1 MAASGARRRA
11 VTVKGGELPE
21 GRASGD
27 AQSPKN
33 ATVDAGLS
41 PLAKIGTSCFI
52 AMWFFGVYMSVVA
65 LLADPHPDSLLGKI
79 VGAPAATALEVDW
92 TSDANVFTPE
102 QLAAFNGGPGQKMD
116 VRTCLLPWARASLFQ
131 SVPSVRGCLI

>member
-1 MAASGARRRA
+1 MYHSCEGHRSSRRRVTRSSASAALGPQMAASGARRRA

-52 AMWFFGVYMSVVA
+52 AILVFRRVYVR
-65 LLADPHPDSLLGKI
+65 
-79 VGAPAATALEVDW
+79 
-92 TSDANVFTPE
+92 
-102 QLAAFNGGPGQKMD
+102 GGPAG
-116 VRTCLLPWARASLFQ
+116 RPAPGLSAREDRRRACGHRAGGGLD
-131 SVPSVRGCLI
+131 I

>member
-1 MAASGARRRA
+1 MAASGARQR
-11 VTVKGGELPE
+11 VPVKSGDPPE

-27 AQSPKN
+27 AHSPKN
-33 ATVDAGLS
+33 ATDDAGLS

-65 LLADPHPDSLLGKI
+65 LLADPHPDSLLRKI

-92 TSDANVFTPE
+92 TSDANIFTPE
-102 QLAAFNGGPGQKMD
+102 QLAAFNGGPGQKTD
-116 VRTCLLPWARASLFQ
+116 VPWARECLLK
-131 SVPSVRGCLI
+131 SV